1 MSLMEGDDRM
11 MRVLNLGAGVQSTVL
26 FLQMLDGDLPR
37 ADVAIFADTGD
48 EPEAVYRHLDY
59 LDGLGGVDIVRCS
72 AGNLGDNLIKGV
84 NATGQRF
91 ISIPSYLSRGDGKNT
106 GMGRRQ
112 CTTEFKINPIE
123 QKIREILGVP
133 KGKQLPRE
141 TVITQI
147 LGLSFDEPKRVDRVK
162 ARYLGRRNWRCEFP
176 LFDDEMT
183 RTDCVHWLEKRL
195 PGYVVPRSACVFCPY
210 KSDQEWL
217 RLKTDDPGGW
227 QRAVE
232 IDRAIRAP
240 SSTGTKD
247 VDHRQYLHR
256 SCKPLELVEL
266 TVSPP
271 HLKAAS
277 WSQMDCEG
285 MCGV

>member
-1 MSLMEGDDRM
+1 MF
-11 MRVLNLGAGVQSTVL
+11 RVLNLGAGVQSTVL
-26 FLQMLDGDLPR
+26 FLQMLDRDLPA

-72 AGNLGDNLIKGV
+72 AGGLGDNLIES
-84 NATGQRF
+84 ATSTERRF
-91 ISIPSYLSRGDGKNT
+91 IAIPSFLSRGDDGKKV

-112 CTTEFKINPIE
+112 CTTEYKINPIE
-123 QKIREILGVP
+123 QKIRELLGVA
-133 KGKQLPRE
+133 KGKQLPRD

-147 LGLSFDEPKRVDRVK
+147 LGLSFDEARRVDRVK

-183 RTDCVHWLEKRL
+183 RNDCVRWLGERL

-210 KSDQEWL
+210 KSDREWL
-217 RLKTDDPGGW
+217 ELKTGDPTGW
-227 QRAVE
+227 SRAVE
-232 IDRAIRAP
+232 IDRAIRNPTSAV
-240 SSTGTKD
+240 TNETD
-247 VDHRQYLHR
+247 RQYLHR

-266 TVSPP
+266 TVSP
-271 HLKAAS
+271 AEQRTAS